1 MKRAKQEF
9 AAEACAC
16 GSCRVIPGTGRR
28 TVHFRDRNG
37 HRKSLR
43 LTVRFDR
50 CESCGRSWH
59 LPSHLSA
66 IHESVVAAMGYLP
79 PAELLQRRRLAR
91 LTQREVAARARIG
104 LRRVGMLERGLSFP
118 SAEEDARLRGVLGP
132 RTRSRRA
139 NAS

>member
-91 LTQREVAARARIG
+91 LAEQFTALGLLAVLAQPIVVVAVAVRQVSMVAAT
-104 LRRVGMLERGLSFP
+104 V
-118 SAEEDARLRGVLGP
+118 VLV
-132 RTRSRRA
+132 A
-139 NAS
+139 WCFAH